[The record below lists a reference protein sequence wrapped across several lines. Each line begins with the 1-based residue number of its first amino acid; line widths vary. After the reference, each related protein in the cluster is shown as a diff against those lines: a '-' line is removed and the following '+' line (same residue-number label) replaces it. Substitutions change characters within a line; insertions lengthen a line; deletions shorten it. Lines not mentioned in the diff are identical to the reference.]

1 MITIVTESTYTDIL
15 EKQGWS
21 IKPLNF
27 VTLVAPPADMTSLKN
42 VRTQE
47 GIAPGGFELVQTG
60 RTQIIDRLTH
70 ESLLEE
76 SLAEYKD
83 IWRTLAEK

>member
-1 MITIVTESTYTDIL
+1 MIKVLTDSIYTDVF

-27 VTLVAPPADMTSLKN
+27 VAVVDPPAVMPSLKSW
-42 VRTQE
+42 TQE
-47 GIAPGGFELVQTG
+47 GIMPGDFELVQTG
-60 RTQIIDRLTH
+60 KTQIIDRLTH
-70 ESLLEE
+70 GSLLEE